1 MKAAAAPHHDQ
12 VTARV
17 RALLRR
23 VSAASSSPTST
34 QPPSSATASRGR
46 IPDDALSARL
56 VADVIAGY
64 KLLPVDD
71 RLRLLSVVAEDLRPV
86 PVDVRRAT
94 TRLLG
99 ALDEAERA
107 GAIATGDDGTAA
119 SAAAAVAAAAFHP
132 PVSAA
137 QASILRERVRNAERA
152 ARIALSPS
160 YTTLLTR
167 LVSAPG
173 GLAFLITL
181 RADILSAPRDA
192 LTPPLRAFCTEVTAA
207 LRMWLSAGS
216 LSLTAVTPASPAAL
230 IQRLAAV
237 SAASSPQPVSSGMEG
252 LYTRLQHPRIRAYAL
267 MHAGMDGVPLVF
279 VEVAYCSK
287 MPTTVSDVF
296 AEEAASAG
304 GDAHKLL
311 DTLAFYSLVGCE
323 AGLAG
328 MELGGDVIRRVVAAE
343 LGVLGPAGTWLGVKS
358 AIRQVVT
365 LSPMPGFAAYVR
377 SLPTPPPAEG
387 NRRRAAYLHRHAARY
402 LLHAKRRGGALDAVA
417 HFHLRNGASVPR
429 VNMGADASAEREAES
444 LGVMVNYRYVL
455 GQADTNAGRYARGAV
470 VATADV
476 WSGAAAA
483 ERELVV
489 ARAAAGEVPE

>member
-1 MKAAAAPHHDQ
+1 M
-12 VTARV
+12 

-64 KLLPVDD
+64 KLLPVED

-107 GAIATGDDGTAA
+107 GAIATGDDGSAGAAA
-119 SAAAAVAAAAFHP
+119 SASAPHP
-132 PVSAA
+132 PVTAA

-237 SAASSPQPVSSGMEG
+237 SAASSPQPVTSGMEG

-287 MPTTVSDVF
+287 MPTTVTDVF
-296 AEEAASAG
+296 AEQAPSAG

-328 MELGGDVIRRVVAAE
+328 MELGGDVIRRVVAEE
-343 LGVLGPAGTWLGVKS
+343 LGVLGPAGTWLAVKS

-365 LSPMPGFAAYVR
+365 LSPMPGFAAYLR

-417 HFHLRNGASVPR
+417 HFHLRNGATVAR
-429 VNMGADASAEREAES
+429 VNVGADASAAREAES
-444 LGVMVNYRYVL
+444 HGVMVNYRYVL
-455 GQADTNAGRYARGAV
+455 GQADTNAGRYVRGAV

-476 WSGAAAA
+476 RSAAAAA
-483 ERELVV
+483 EREL
-489 ARAAAGEVPE
+489 ATAAAAEAAAQGDRKTELYTV